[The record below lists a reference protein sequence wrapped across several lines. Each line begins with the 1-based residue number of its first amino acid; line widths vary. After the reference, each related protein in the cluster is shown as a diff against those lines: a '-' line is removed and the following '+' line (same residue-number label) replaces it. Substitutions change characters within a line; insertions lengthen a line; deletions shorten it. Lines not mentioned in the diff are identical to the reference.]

1 MTADPEGSRYDGFL
15 RESVGIELT
24 YTELNGLNV
33 FVYEMMKDYLQVTS
47 PQKDYIICGTEFRLE
62 NVANKVFVRRK
73 IYGGKAAGRDFR
85 NNLRECMSHLILE
98 S

>member
-1 MTADPEGSRYDGFL
+1 M
-15 RESVGIELT
+15 GIALT

-62 NVANKVFVRRK
+62 NVANKAFVRRK
-73 IYGGKAAGRDFR
+73 IYGGKAAGASRTQR
-85 NNLRECMSHLILE
+85 NRECMSHLILE